1 MSAHDVTSNA
11 ELRESLFSAVIGDV
25 MDEMGFV
32 QQFLPPQ
39 IKPIRSQTVLLGR
52 AMPVLEADCATTW
65 VSSDQSSQ
73 PFGKM
78 LHALDD
84 LKPGEIYICNGSSA
98 TYALWGE
105 LMTLRAT
112 KLGAAGAVLN
122 GYYRDTRGIMQ
133 FDFPVFALGSYAQ
146 DQRVR
151 GRVIDYRCEISFPNG
166 VRVRP
171 GDLLFG
177 DQDGIVV
184 IPQDDE
190 RTILDAAYDKA
201 RSENRVRNALLEGMS
216 AVEAFNSFGVM

>member
-1 MSAHDVTSNA
+1 MSADNDSSYAH
-11 ELRESLFSAVIGDV
+11 LRDNLFSAVIGDV

-32 QQFLPPQ
+32 HQFLPPHIQ
-39 IKPIRSQTVLLGR
+39 PIRGQTVLLGR

-84 LKPGEIYICNGSSA
+84 LKPGEVYICNGSSA
-98 TYALWGE
+98 NYALWGE
-105 LMTLRAT
+105 MMTIRAT

-122 GYYRDTRGIMQ
+122 GYFRDTRGVMQ
-133 FDFPVFALGSYAQ
+133 FDFPVFAMGSYAQ

-151 GRVIDYRCEISFPNG
+151 GRVIDYRCEILFANG
-166 VRVRP
+166 VRVSP
-171 GDLLFG
+171 GDLVFA
-177 DQDGIVV
+177 DQDGVV
-184 IPQDDE
+184 IIPQSE
-190 RTILDAAYDKA
+190 EETILDAAYEKA
-201 RSENRVRNALLEGMS
+201 KSENRVRAALIEGMS